1 MIRSRTVNT
10 IHELAAQGKSI
21 QDIAITLELAR
32 NTVRKYLR
40 HPELSAMPRPRPNRR
55 SKLDPFK
62 EQIKQWINEDHC
74 YNCEAM
80 LPRLLDMGYTGSL
93 SVLKA
98 FVHPLRP
105 PQAGHAPVQR
115 FETKP
120 GEQVQFDWGEFKYE
134 REGVPRKVYGFTAI
148 LCYSRMRFVT
158 FVKRC
163 DAPTMI
169 RCLMEAFEY
178 FGGLPKA
185 ALTDR
190 MKSVLLEMEGKTP
203 RWNPRF
209 ADFMASI
216 GVAPR
221 VCKAYTPQT
230 KGKIERSVG
239 VIKQGFW
246 PGVSFS
252 DIDDLNRQAHIWCE
266 RINSRVHRTT
276 HERPRERREQEPLSP
291 FPAAFAW
298 ERFATEERKVSWDG
312 YLSYDGVL
320 YGLPSEPPVAGTVV
334 QVRERHG
341 ILSVWSQG
349 HLLAEL
355 AKRPLSQVTVTHPD
369 QFRTVAPA
377 ASLRERTVPLGH
389 QRCAPVVVTRALA
402 EYDQLCGVEV
412 RACSSN

>member
-1 MIRSRTVNT
+1 MKRSCTLEAAMIRSRVVNT

-21 QDIAITLELAR
+21 QDMAISLGIAR

-40 HPELSAMPRPRPNRR
+40 HAELCAMPHPRPNRR

-62 EQIKQWINEDHC
+62 EQVKQWMQEDHC

-134 REGVPRKVYGFTAI
+134 HEGVPRKVYGFTAI

-190 MKSVLLEMEGKTP
+190 MKSVLLEMEDKTP

-239 VIKQGFW
+239 VIKQVFW

-252 DIDDLNRQAHIWCE
+252 DLDELNRQACIWCG
-266 RINSRVHRTT
+266 RVNTRVHRTT
-276 HERPRERREQEPLSP
+276 HELPRRRAEQEP
-291 FPAAFAW
+291 
-298 ERFATEERKVSWDG
+298 
-312 YLSYDGVL
+312 
-320 YGLPSEPPVAGTVV
+320 
-334 QVRERHG
+334 
-341 ILSVWSQG
+341 
-349 HLLAEL
+349 
-355 AKRPLSQVTVTHPD
+355 
-369 QFRTVAPA
+369 
-377 ASLRERTVPLGH
+377 
-389 QRCAPVVVTRALA
+389 
-402 EYDQLCGVEV
+402 
-412 RACSSN
+412 